1 MDKDYI
7 HIILADD
14 DEDDR
19 MLFTDA
25 FGELRINTKVNTFND
40 GVELMDYLNAPDSIL
55 PNVLFLDLNMPKK
68 NGIECLYEIKKDARF
83 NDIAIAIFSTS
94 SSEEHIEEYFKNHN
108 ALSMIE
114 NLPADKKSAVRW
126 YIDCGDD
133 DFLYE
138 GNSLVHIAMK
148 KKEIPHEFR
157 VRDGGHT
164 WTYWRESLPEVLA
177 FVTKGFHQF

>member
-68 NGIECLYEIKKDARF
+68 NGIECLYEIKQDARF

-94 SSEEHIEEYFKNHN
+94 SSEEHIEETFVQGANIYIKKPSDFTTLKKV
-108 ALSMIE
+108 LSDVVTL
-114 NLPADKKSAVRW
+114 NWQYHTSGLNRDN
-126 YIDCGDD
+126 
-133 DFLYE
+133 FL
-138 GNSLVHIAMK
+138 L
-148 KKEIPHEFR
+148 R
-157 VRDGGHT
+157 
-164 WTYWRESLPEVLA
+164 L
-177 FVTKGFHQF
+177 